1 MSMLERNVIR
11 DMVQFGKEMNAL
23 SLEDDDDDD
32 DNDVPT
38 KSSSQHHNHHP
49 DDNHNSFFINSS
61 DRSSDKDLLSILSA
75 SPDSVLCVPGPGAE
89 ATSSSG
95 DGSDNIN
102 MRCTMSMVS
111 MARPSPHRKNSVYRP
126 LLCSGTFTPFR
137 KRVAII
143 IIIPSRDLHRSPSIH
158 HPFDPTADHRRPALL
173 LPPACPVVPA

>member
-75 SPDSVLCVPGPGAE
+75 SPDSVLCVPDPGAE
-89 ATSSSG
+89 ATSSPG

-102 MRCTMSMVS
+102 MRCTVHGIDGKAKSTS
-111 MARPSPHRKNSVYRP
+111 QE
-126 LLCSGTFTPFR
+126 F
-137 KRVAII
+137 
-143 IIIPSRDLHRSPSIH
+143 SISSI
-158 HPFDPTADHRRPALL
+158 A
-173 LPPACPVVPA
+173 V